1 MAFCKNCGTQIADDA
16 TFCGNCGTAVNAAPA
31 PQAAPVQPVY
41 QAAPIVVAA
50 PQQPVGNGLSGAITA
65 CVLGALSL
73 IFIILAG
80 VFVEEAA
87 LYNWYFYVADEYYI
101 YIALAYVFF
110 IASLPVAIVGIVKG
124 AKSIGA
130 FGAYKRQTGKPF
142 VATLI
147 CGIAGLVLSCIG
159 LLYAIIIPKAVVSTN
174 SCDKLPWLNRK
185 IPSQSPSYTNAPISA
200 ADLIWRSSASSS

>member
-31 PQAAPVQPVY
+31 PQAAPVQQPAYQAAPVQQPVYQAAPVQPVY

-50 PQQPVGNGLSGAITA
+50 PQQPVGNGLNGAITA
-65 CVLGALSL
+65 CVLGALSF
-73 IFIILAG
+73 IFIILAV
-80 VFVEEAA
+80 VFADEAA
-87 LYNWYFYVADEYYI
+87 LYNYYFYVADEFYI
-101 YIALAYVFF
+101 YCALAYVFF
-110 IASLPVAIVGIVKG
+110 IASIPVAIVGIVKG

-130 FGAYKRQTGKPF
+130 FSAYKRQTGKPF

-159 LLYAIIIPKAVVSTN
+159 LIYAIITMFALFS
-174 SCDKLPWLNRK
+174 LL
-185 IPSQSPSYTNAPISA
+185 
-200 ADLIWRSSASSS
+200 